1 MACKASG
8 RDAEASERKKMA
20 VRWSFLVALC
30 ALAVQASASVQPAP
44 FSSFHILA
52 PSKPSLWSCRWPVA
66 NMEMSWSSKP
76 PAGLPS
82 FGLEA
87 AAPAPRR
94 TARSANLRISNG
106 QDASPG
112 QFPYQVGMYVDLSVF
127 CGGALIHPKWILT
140 AASCAKSE
148 YGPRYTAFLG
158 ASNINLPAEKGRV
171 AVTTTQAYVHGGY
184 DKTTYKNDVALVLL
198 PRAVKTS
205 DRIKPIALPPR
216 SYASKDFTGSQ
227 FQLSGWGYL
236 GDSAASIS
244 PKLQYASLKGL
255 DKDTCVNTYSFEIVS
270 DDILCCSSST
280 KQSPCQ
286 GDTGGALVEQGTDG
300 NFIHVAIASFMPS
313 KGCSLGKPSG
323 FTKTAN
329 FLDWI
334 QSLTGITVTP

>member
-1 MACKASG
+1 MFFICLRYRRCDTAWEVRGDKMACKASG

-52 PSKPSLWSCRWPVA
+52 PK
-66 NMEMSWSSKP
+66 
-76 PAGLPS
+76 
-82 FGLEA
+82 A
-87 AAPAPRR
+87 AAHAPRR
-94 TARSANLRISNG
+94 TERSASLRISNG

-184 DKTTYKNDVALVLL
+184 DKTTYKNDVALILL

>member
-1 MACKASG
+1 MRYHRDALFFICLRYRRCDTAWEVRGDKMACKASG

-52 PSKPSLWSCRWPVA
+52 PK
-66 NMEMSWSSKP
+66 
-76 PAGLPS
+76 
-82 FGLEA
+82 A

-184 DKTTYKNDVALVLL
+184 DKTTRGPDRSPVPSRPPLFASSAWAACLL
-198 PRAVKTS
+198 S
-205 DRIKPIALPPR
+205 
-216 SYASKDFTGSQ
+216 TG
-227 FQLSGWGYL
+227 
-236 GDSAASIS
+236 AASIS